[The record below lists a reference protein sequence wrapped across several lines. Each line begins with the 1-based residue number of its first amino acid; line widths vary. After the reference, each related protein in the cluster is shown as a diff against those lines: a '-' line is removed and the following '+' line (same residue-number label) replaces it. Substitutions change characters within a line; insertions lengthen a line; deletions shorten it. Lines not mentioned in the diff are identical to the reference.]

1 MQNHSKKLREA
12 WFVSSPNRD
21 SCCSI
26 PKGKILLDDLEGGL
40 ETAMQAPNMAKM
52 GWGICQEK
60 NRQQIWG
67 FTIIIP

>member
-1 MQNHSKKLREA
+1 MQYHSKKLREA

-40 ETAMQAPNMAKM
+40 ETAMQAPNMAK
-52 GWGICQEK
+52 
-60 NRQQIWG
+60 IWG
-67 FTIIIP
+67 DLPRKIEPANMGLHHPK